1 MKFIVHTF
9 HLGSAAGLCVASIL
23 VDHAK
28 VRTHPFF
35 AEHPFWP
42 PILALLLVIACVWTL
57 IRYRTHGGARSLSRF
72 AIAGL
77 GLVFVPALSLA
88 CMVAVLNLKSA
99 ARTLN
104 QESARISVDAATGVL
119 RIQGSILPQTVADIA
134 RILQQPTPIHRV
146 DINSLGGEITAAR
159 EIGRRLQERG
169 LPVRI
174 AGYCASA
181 CVDVWALAEQRQISP
196 AAMVGLHQ
204 PHSGDMTQG
213 GFLNRLA
220 LGAKRDES
228 IKLLM
233 AVGFPRDV
241 VEDALNEPSRKIS
254 WFNTAQLVSL
264 GVQVKVVNED

>member
-28 VRTHPFF
+28 VRTYPLF
-35 AEHPFWP
+35 AEHRFWP

-88 CMVAVLNLKSA
+88 SMVAVLNLKSA
-99 ARTLN
+99 VRTLN
-104 QESARISVDAATGVL
+104 QERARISVDAAGVL
-119 RIQGSILPQTVADIA
+119 RIQGSILPQTVADIV

-146 DINSLGGEITAAR
+146 DINTLGGEITAAR
-159 EIGRRLQERG
+159 EIGRLLQERG

-174 AGYCASA
+174 AGPCASA
-181 CVDVWALAEQRQISP
+181 CVDIWALAEQRQISP
-196 AAMVGLHQ
+196 AAMIGLHQ

-228 IKLLM
+228 IKLLV

-264 GVQVKVVNED
+264 GVQVKVVDED